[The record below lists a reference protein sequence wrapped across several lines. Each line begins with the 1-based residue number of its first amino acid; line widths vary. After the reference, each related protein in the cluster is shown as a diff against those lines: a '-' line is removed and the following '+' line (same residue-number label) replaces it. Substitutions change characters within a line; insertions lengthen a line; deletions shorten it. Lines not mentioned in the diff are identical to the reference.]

1 MEVRNIISSC
11 GQWVQL
17 HHPNRGTSPERGP
30 NRHRPTLGWGRCGA
44 PRRKPNPDT
53 EIFGS
58 RRVVSS
64 FHQKTERWQDI
75 PMLNPSPSGEKRG
88 ASVQN
93 SDRLEKKRT
102 VFRVFRS
109 HCPVSDWPLLFP
121 REPKRDCA
129 QEPFGVLV
137 TLPQD
142 RLSLVP
148 RQRGK
153 ND

>member
-58 RRVVSS
+58 RRVASS
-64 FHQKTERWQDI
+64 FHQKQNGGKTFQCSTLH
-75 PMLNPSPSGEKRG
+75 PLAKKG
-88 ASVQN
+88 APLCRTPTDS
-93 SDRLEKKRT
+93 RKKRT